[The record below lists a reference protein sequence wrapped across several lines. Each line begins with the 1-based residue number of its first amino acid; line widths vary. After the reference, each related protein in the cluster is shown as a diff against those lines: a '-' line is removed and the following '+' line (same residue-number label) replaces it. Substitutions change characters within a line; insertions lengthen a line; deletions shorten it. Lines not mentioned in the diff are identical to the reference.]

1 MYRFDHFGA
10 RWHCG
15 HLVYVLNMA
24 NPNSQTVPSI
34 FKLPRDALGQ
44 LYICIRSM
52 ETGFGIRIRSSQEI
66 LGRAAHGL
74 SLHVIYVVEEDV
86 RI

>member
-1 MYRFDHFGA
+1 MSITFGA
-10 RWHCG
+10 RWHGG

-24 NPNSQTVPSI
+24 NPNSETVPSI
-34 FKLPRDALGQ
+34 FKIPRGTLGQ
-44 LYICIRSM
+44 LYLYISIRSM

-66 LGRAAHGL
+66 LGRAARGL